1 MLPQVNPPSGNMPR
15 IQSTAVH
22 KAANP
27 IADAGAV
34 SVSGGIAELEVRDD
48 VDSFVARAEAALAE
62 AKHARRGSV
71 LVSGSAGDRPKANGT
86 LHQLDPGE
94 IVLEG

>member
-1 MLPQVNPPSGNMPR
+1 MLFRSR
-15 IQSTAVH
+15 DEL
-22 KAANP
+22 AANP
-27 IADAGAV
+27 IGDAGAV

-48 VDSFVARAEAALAE
+48 VDSFVARAEAALSE

>member
-1 MLPQVNPPSGNMPR
+1 
-15 IQSTAVH
+15 
-22 KAANP
+22 
-27 IADAGAV
+27 
-34 SVSGGIAELEVRDD
+34 VRDD
-48 VDSFVARAEAALAE
+48 VDSFVARAEAALSE